1 MNLTET
7 DKEYLRKYHRVFPNK
22 EEAEQYL
29 EESWGRNAIVMLWLD
44 ELRLHGVHDVLEL
57 GSNPY
62 FLSLLIQKYFS
73 FNLQLANYF
82 GDPSRNGLQNDPMEI
97 EGQTHEFIYQ
107 HFNIEKDRFP
117 YPDSTFDVVI
127 FCEIIEHLLMSPDWP
142 VSEINRIL
150 KPDGFILISTPNAV
164 RLANIAH
171 LVRGRNIYPGYS
183 PHGPYGRH
191 NREYTMDELKDLL
204 RDHGFEVTKA
214 EIIDLHPH
222 SWKRRVA
229 KVIGPESW
237 RDHLFV
243 MGRKKQQD
251 KH

>member
-1 MNLTET
+1 MKLTEA
-7 DKEYLRKYHRVFPNK
+7 DKDYLRKFHRIFPNK
-22 EEAEQYL
+22 EEAEGYLAECWDRNQIVMSWL
-29 EESWGRNAIVMLWLD
+29 EELQAR
-44 ELRLHGVHDVLEL
+44 GVHDVLEL
-57 GSNPY
+57 GSYPY
-62 FLSLLIQKYFS
+62 FLSLLIQKYFP

-82 GDPSRNGLQNDPMEI
+82 GDPARNGLQKDPMEI
-97 EGQTHEFIYQ
+97 DGSIHEFIYQ

-117 YPDSTFDVVI
+117 YGDATFDVVI
-127 FCEIIEHLLMSPDWP
+127 FCEIIEHLLMSPDAP
-142 VSEINRIL
+142 VSEISRIL
-150 KPDGFILISTPNAV
+150 KPGGFVIISTPNAV
-164 RLANIAH
+164 RLANVAH

-191 NREYTMDELKDLL
+191 NREYVLSELKDLL
-204 RDHGFEVTKA
+204 HHHGFEMAKA

-243 MGRKKQQD
+243 MGQKSSAR
-251 KH
+251 